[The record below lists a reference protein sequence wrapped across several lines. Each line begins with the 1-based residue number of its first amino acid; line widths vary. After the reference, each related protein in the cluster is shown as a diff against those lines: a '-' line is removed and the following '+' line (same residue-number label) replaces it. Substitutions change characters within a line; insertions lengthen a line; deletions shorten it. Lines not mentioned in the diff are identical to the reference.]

1 MSKKQLIQ
9 NMISDIPENK
19 LDIVLSFLK
28 LILQEESEINN
39 SLLSEYTLSKTWLI
53 KEEDAAW
60 KYL

>member
-28 LILQEESEINN
+28 FILQEESEINN
-39 SLLSEYTLSKTWLI
+39 SLLSEYTLSKTWLS

-60 KYL
+60 KDL